1 MSKTLIVGNKN
12 YKNLDI
18 GVVIDSFDSIKR
30 CNMSLPMGKNGTK
43 FGSLGLCCHLY
54 TNLIVNP
61 ITKNEFYKKYH
72 MYKEKE
78 IDIFFENFDI
88 SKFNSCYYEQSD
100 ISFSN
105 SFLSAIGCPHR
116 FAKQPRT
123 GYASIIDSL
132 TKKNQVVV
140 CGFTIVKE
148 ETRDS
153 WYVKENMGDSEC
165 HDSASEI
172 EVLRWLHAN
181 NIVDASLCLLK
192 DEETISFIEN
202 DLKPT
207 PFIMELLEL
216 HYNEENTIRN

>member
-1 MSKTLIVGNKN
+1 
-12 YKNLDI
+12 
-18 GVVIDSFDSIKR
+18 
-30 CNMSLPMGKNGTK
+30 MSLPMGKNGTK

-54 TNLIVNP
+54 RNLITNP
-61 ITKNEFYKKYH
+61 ISKKEFYKQYH
-72 MYKEKE
+72 MYKKEE

-88 SKFNSCYYEQSD
+88 SKFSNCYYERSD
-100 ISFSN
+100 ISFAN
-105 SFLSAIGCPHR
+105 YFLSSIGCPHK
-116 FAKQPRT
+116 FHKQPRT
-123 GYASIIDSL
+123 GYVSIINSL
-132 TKKNQVVV
+132 AEKHQVVV

-153 WYVKENMGDSEC
+153 WYVKENMGDTDC

-207 PFIMELLEL
+207 PFIMKFMEL
-216 HYNEENTIRN
+216 HYDKEHTVRN

>member
-54 TNLIVNP
+54 DNLVRNP
-61 ITKNEFYKKYH
+61 ISKDKFCREYPE
-72 MYKEKE
+72 YKEEE
-78 IDIFFENFDI
+78 ICNFFQKFDV
-88 SKFNSCYYEQSD
+88 SKFSSCYYEHSD

-105 SFLSAIGCPHR
+105 FFLSEIGCPHK

-132 TKKNQVVV
+132 TKKEQVVV
-140 CGFTIVKE
+140 CGFTILKQ

-153 WYVKENMGDSEC
+153 WYVKENMGDSEY
-165 HDSASEI
+165 HDSTSEI

-181 NIVDASLCLLK
+181 DIVDASLCLLK
-192 DEETISFIEN
+192 DEETISFVEN

-207 PFIMELLEL
+207 AFIMEFMEL
-216 HYNEENTIRN
+216 HYDKEHTVRN

>member
-54 TNLIVNP
+54 RNLITNP
-61 ITKNEFYKKYH
+61 ISKKEFYKQYH
-72 MYKEKE
+72 MYKKEE

-88 SKFNSCYYEQSD
+88 SKFSNCYYERSD
-100 ISFSN
+100 ISFAN
-105 SFLSAIGCPHR
+105 YFLSSIGCPHK
-116 FAKQPRT
+116 FHKQPRT
-123 GYASIIDSL
+123 GYVSIINSL
-132 TKKNQVVV
+132 AEKHQVVV

-153 WYVKENMGDSEC
+153 WYVKENMGDTDC

-207 PFIMELLEL
+207 PFIMKFMEL
-216 HYNEENTIRN
+216 HYDKEHTVRN